1 MKMLVLYFSYDGH
14 NEKIAKFI
22 EKEFK
27 ADVEK
32 IEMIKKLPKGFFKY
46 FIGGM
51 MTVLG
56 MKPRIKPLQKR
67 IEDYDVIIMSSP
79 VWASNFAA
87 PFNSVVSNYDFGN
100 KKIVLFCTYA
110 GGGEGVFENFKRKLK
125 NSKIILEKSFNEK
138 SLYSSDFFVEL
149 KSILEKIK

>member
-1 MKMLVLYFSYDGH
+1 MKMLVIYFSLDGH

-27 ADVEK
+27 ADIQK
-32 IEMIKKLPKGFFKY
+32 IETLKKLPSGFFKY

-56 MKPRIKPLQKR
+56 IKPQVKPLEKNP
-67 IEDYDVIIMSSP
+67 EDYDIIIMCSP

-87 PFNSVVSNYDFGN
+87 PFNSIVSKYNFNN
-100 KKIVLFCTYA
+100 KKIVLFCTYL
-110 GGGEGVFENFKRKLK
+110 GSNNGVFEKFKKKLG
-125 NSKIILEKSFNEK
+125 NANVTFEKSFNEN
-138 SLYSSDFFVEL
+138 SMSSTDFFIEL
-149 KSILEKIK
+149 KNILEKIN